1 MAGSATDWTDNR
13 AFSGLLRRA
22 HRAATLH
29 QMVSGEVTD
38 AMRERY
44 GATHSDLDLDELIEP
59 LDYGQGS
66 TPKVADVDR
75 LMSEAGHPLQAE
87 QGAK

>member
-1 MAGSATDWTDNR
+1 MADWTDNR

-22 HRAATLH
+22 HRAATRH
-29 QMVSGEVTD
+29 QMASGEITD

-44 GATHSDLDLDELIEP
+44 GTTHSDLDLDELIEP

-66 TPKVADVDR
+66 TPSVADVDR
-75 LMSEAGHPLQAE
+75 LMSEAGYPLSAAPGE
-87 QGAK
+87 AG